1 MGIQINLKAIKA
13 QNITKCK
20 RWYNVVMSREDA
32 VMSDVV
38 IPAEA
43 VISIEKVIV
52 TAEEYM
58 EKYADKHVEWVNGE
72 VVVMAPIEDVHN
84 SLSGYLYMLILGYLE
99 MNPIGIVRYDPFVMK
114 LETMKAY
121 RQPDLQIILG
131 DNLKNLTPTAMIG
144 AADICIEVVS
154 VASIG
159 TDYDI
164 KFGEYEKG
172 GVKEYWII
180 DPKRRVVNFHRLNE
194 NGVYEAINAT
204 DNRYTTLLLPQFVF
218 DTTILWRDKLPA
230 TLETGD
236 IIRTMFKE

>member
-1 MGIQINLKAIKA
+1 
-13 QNITKCK
+13 
-20 RWYNVVMSREDA
+20 MSREDD

-38 IPAEA
+38 IQPEA
-43 VISIEKVIV
+43 SVVSETVYV

-58 EKYADKHVEWVNGE
+58 EKYADKHVEWINGE
-72 VVVMAPIEDVHN
+72 VIEMAPVEDIHN

-99 MNPIGIVRYDPFVMK
+99 LNPIGLVRYDPFVMK

-131 DNLKNLTPTAMIG
+131 DNLKNLTPTAMVG

-154 VASIG
+154 IASIV

-194 NGVYEAINAT
+194 QGFYEPINAP
-204 DNRYTTLLLPQFVF
+204 DNRYTTPLLPQFVF
-218 DTTILWRDKLPA
+218 DTAILWRNKLPA

-236 IIRTMFKE
+236 IIRAMFKK